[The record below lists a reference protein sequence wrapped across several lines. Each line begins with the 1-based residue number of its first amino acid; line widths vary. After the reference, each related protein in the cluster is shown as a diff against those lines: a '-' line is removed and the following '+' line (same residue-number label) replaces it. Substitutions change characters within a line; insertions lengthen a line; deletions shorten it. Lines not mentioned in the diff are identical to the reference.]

1 MQVMRLF
8 VAIPA
13 DERLR
18 RSVVAIQGEL
28 RRSLGEQFRWERPS
42 NLHVTLKVL
51 GDGPVDG
58 VQEVVRAVRAV
69 ASASDTTVLTPRCL
83 DAFPS
88 PARPRVLVLSLDD
101 AAGVVSDLARR
112 LEEAFAEL
120 GFPPEPRSFRPHIT
134 LGRARRTARI
144 DDVGPDLAAVDL
156 SAARDLYVDA
166 LTVYQSDLSS
176 SGAEYT
182 VLAEEALGEPQD
194 GVFEE
199 M

>member
-18 RSVVAIQGEL
+18 RSLVAIQGEL
-28 RRSLGEQFRWERPS
+28 RRTLGEQFRWERPS
-42 NLHVTLKVL
+42 NLHVTLKFL
-51 GDGPVDG
+51 GDVAVDG
-58 VQEVVRAVRAV
+58 IQDVFRAARAV
-69 ASASDTTVLTPRCL
+69 ASASGSTVLTPRCL

-101 AAGVVSDLARR
+101 AAGVVADLARR
-112 LEEAFAEL
+112 LEEALAEL
-120 GFPPEPRSFRPHIT
+120 GFAPERRRFRPHIT
-134 LGRARRTARI
+134 LGRARRNARI
-144 DDVGPDLAAVDL
+144 EDVGPDLAAVDL
-156 SAARDLYVDA
+156 SAVRDLYVDA
-166 LTVYQSDLSS
+166 VTVYQSDLSP

-182 VLAEEALGEPQD
+182 VLAEEALGEPED
-194 GVFEE
+194 ETFEE